1 MEISSLRMNDR
12 KTTPLPKRKRRFFV
26 WQSFPPPP
34 FSAMMVFEPRF
45 SVQASFISKSVIEFL
60 PEKNRSCPQH
70 LEETPMRAFIRPVV
84 TSLSIACLAVLL
96 PAGGAF
102 AQGKMA
108 PAPGKMAPA
117 PAAAPAQPQ
126 LKQMALTDKQV
137 DGAVAASK
145 EMDPITAKLQ
155 PNAKPDPKVIAQLE
169 GVAKKNGF
177 ASYQE
182 YNTVMDNIGLVFN
195 GVDPATKKYVGTEAV
210 IKSEIAEVQADKKM
224 SPKDKK
230 AALDDLNASLKEPG
244 PEVQN
249 KGNIDLV
256 VKNYDKLTPIMGD
269 NQN

>member
-1 MEISSLRMNDR
+1 
-12 KTTPLPKRKRRFFV
+12 
-26 WQSFPPPP
+26 
-34 FSAMMVFEPRF
+34 
-45 SVQASFISKSVIEFL
+45 
-60 PEKNRSCPQH
+60 
-70 LEETPMRAFIRPVV
+70 MRAFIRPVV
-84 TSLSIACLAVLL
+84 TSLSIACLAALL
-96 PAGGAF
+96 PGGGAF
-102 AQGKMA
+102 AQ
-108 PAPGKMAPA
+108 GKMAPA

-126 LKQMALTDKQV
+126 LKQMALTEKQI

-177 ASYQE
+177 ASYDE
-182 YNTVMDNIGLVFN
+182 YNTVMDNISVVFN
-195 GVDPATKKYVGTEAV
+195 GVDPASKKYVGAEAV
-210 IKSEIAEVQADKKM
+210 LKAEIAQVQADKKM

-230 AALDDLNASLKEPG
+230 QALDDLNMALKEPS
-244 PEVQN
+244 PEIQN